1 MTDDYEKY
9 NSEPNQNPENENQ
22 NYNQPDN
29 TSDNAPDEQQ
39 QDNTEPVTDNGNADS
54 PTQPQDAAD
63 AAQSAND
70 AYYQNGQ
77 TPYSVPGYGY
87 NQQPYNT
94 NAQPNTGNPYYQNSQ
109 NANYTNPY
117 GATNQP
123 QYNVYTNP
131 PTPPQGQPP
140 KKKKNT
146 GLKVFFGIII
156 GILVIIVAAI
166 VIAMF
171 GGADSDTNGNEKHTS
186 NDVGSLSI
194 SDGESSSSSSNATD
208 VYKKVVKSNVGL
220 LVYANNTLY
229 TEGSGVIAKEGD
241 DGYTYIITCAHVI
254 SKGSKVVVQTYDK
267 EEYDAQIVGYDTRSD
282 LGVLRIK
289 ATGLSCAT
297 FGSSDSLEVGQTV
310 YAIGNPQGSQFAG
323 SFTSGMVSAIDRP
336 VSSSTGYEMK
346 CIQHTAAIN
355 PGNSGGALLNDKGEV
370 IGINSMKIASTDTEG
385 MGFSVPSSVVK
396 EVFDSIVANGYVTGR
411 VKLGITY
418 AAASSYDKYSMYVAI
433 KELPSGSIV
442 IASISDDSALK
453 DTDAQVGDLIV
464 GVNGKEMTSTG
475 MLAEMIE
482 NMSVGDELTLN
493 LVRIDTQNWTQK
505 NFDVKVKLVEDKG
518 DTTVSDDSDSQNSND
533 NNNDRSYSGGMDQDD
548 LERYFEEFF
557 KNYNNGN

>member
-9 NSEPNQNPENENQ
+9 NGESNENQENENQ
-22 NYNQPDN
+22 NDTQPDN
-29 TSDNAPDEQQ
+29 TPYSSFEDPQTDDDNETEVLNDAE
-39 QDNTEPVTDNGNADS
+39 NTASAEENSSHSQG
-54 PTQPQDAAD
+54 
-63 AAQSAND
+63 AND
-70 AYYQNGQ
+70 NYYQNGQ
-77 TPYSVPGYGY
+77 APYSAPNYGY
-87 NQQPYNT
+87 NQQQYNAG
-94 NAQPNTGNPYYQNSQ
+94 AQPNSGNPYYQNQQ
-109 NANYTNPY
+109 NPNYHNPY
-117 GATNQP
+117 GNPNQP

-156 GILVIIVAAI
+156 GVLVIIVAAI
-166 VIAMF
+166 VIAMV
-171 GGADSDTNGNEKHTS
+171 GGADTDTKDTNEKNTS
-186 NDVGSLSI
+186 NNVGSLSI
-194 SDGESSSSSSNATD
+194 SEGESSASSSNATD

-282 LGVLRIK
+282 LGVVRIK
-289 ATGLSCAT
+289 VTGLDCAT
-297 FGSSDSLEVGQTV
+297 FGNSDNLEVGQTV

-355 PGNSGGALLNDKGEV
+355 PGNSGGALLNNKGEV
-370 IGINSMKIASTDTEG
+370 VGINSMKIASTDTEG

-418 AAASSYDKYSMYVAI
+418 AAASSYDEYSMYVAI
-433 KELPSGSIV
+433 KDLPSGSIV
-442 IASISDDSALK
+442 IASIADDSALK

-493 LVRIDTQNWTQK
+493 LVRIDTRNWTQTD
-505 NFDVKVKLVEDKG
+505 FDVKVKLVEDKG
-518 DTTVSDDSDSQNSND
+518 DTTVSDDSDSQD
-533 NNNDRSYSGGMDQDD
+533 NNSENSGGMDQDD
-548 LERYFEEFF
+548 LERYFEEYF

>member
-9 NSEPNQNPENENQ
+9 NGESNDNPENENQ
-22 NYNQPDN
+22 NYNEPDN
-29 TSDNAPDEQQ
+29 T
-39 QDNTEPVTDNGNADS
+39 QDNFFEEPQNDGDNETEVLNDTES
-54 PTQPQDAAD
+54 AAS
-63 AAQSAND
+63 AEENSNYSQGAND
-70 AYYQNGQ
+70 NFNRNGQ
-77 TPYSVPGYGY
+77 APYTAPNYGY
-87 NQQPYNT
+87 NQQQYNP
-94 NAQPNTGNPYYQNSQ
+94 NAGNPYYQNQQQ
-109 NANYTNPY
+109 NTNYRNPY
-117 GATNQP
+117 SAPNQP

-156 GILVIIVAAI
+156 GVLVIIVAAI
-166 VIAMF
+166 VIAMV
-171 GGADSDTNGNEKHTS
+171 GGADTDTKDNNEKNTS
-186 NDVGSLSI
+186 NNVGSLSI
-194 SDGESSSSSSNATD
+194 SEGESSASSNATD

-289 ATGLSCAT
+289 ATGLDCAT
-297 FGSSDSLEVGQTV
+297 FGNSDSLEVGQTV

-323 SFTSGMVSAIDRP
+323 SFTSGMISAIDRP

-442 IASISDDSALK
+442 IASIADDSALK
-453 DTDAQVGDLIV
+453 GTDAQVGDLIV

-475 MLAEMIE
+475 MLAEIIE

-493 LVRIDTQNWTQK
+493 LVRIDTQNWTQT

-518 DTTVSDDSDSQNSND
+518 DTTVSDDSDSQN
-533 NNNDRSYSGGMDQDD
+533 NNGGNSGGMDQDD
-548 LERYFEEFF
+548 LERYFEEYF